1 MTVDARALHDDAILI
16 DAVCPLLDDVTR
28 ISDYQN
34 GGVTVIAPTV
44 ATLEDAATALRTIG
58 KWHRLISS
66 RNDLILVTSAAEARQ
81 AKRDGKTGV
90 ILHFQGSAPLED
102 SLDLVDAFKAL
113 GVGVIQLA
121 YNRRNRIGDGCEEPG
136 NAGLSRFGI
145 KVIERMNAARVIVDC
160 SHTGVQTTLDAI
172 EYSTAP
178 VIISHANAKSVHPSA
193 RNISDD
199 LIRAIAG
206 NGGTIGVVGFP
217 GFVSKD
223 ARPSLDQFIDHIA
236 HIATLVGIEHVTLG
250 IDYYTGQ
257 YPYADQE
264 RAKVDYDHY
273 VETGMWDP
281 VVYPSPPHYYP
292 AGIETPAG
300 MPALTQRLIER
311 GFSEAEIR
319 GVYAENLLRLYEKVW
334 GA

>member
-1 MTVDARALHDDAILI
+1 MTIDALTLHDSAILI

-28 ISDYQN
+28 IADYQK

-44 ATLEDAATALRTIG
+44 ATTEDAGTALRTIG
-58 KWHRLISS
+58 KWHRLIQS
-66 RNDLILVTSAAEARQ
+66 RSDLMLVTSTAEARQ
-81 AKRDGKTGV
+81 VKKEGKTGV

-102 SLDLVDAFKAL
+102 SLDLIDAFKAL
-113 GVGVIQLA
+113 GVGVMQLA

-160 SHTGVQTTLDAI
+160 AHTGVQTTMDAI
-172 EYSTAP
+172 DHSTAP
-178 VIISHANAKSVHPSA
+178 VIISHANAKAVYPSD

-199 LIRAIAG
+199 LIKAIAG
-206 NGGTIGVVGFP
+206 NDGTIGVVGFP
-217 GFVSKD
+217 GFVSGD
-223 ARPSLDQFIDHIA
+223 ARPELDDLINHIA
-236 HIATLVGIEHVTLG
+236 HIATVAGIEHVTLG

-257 YPYADQE
+257 HPYADQ
-264 RAKVDYDHY
+264 AKAKEDYDHF
-273 VETGMWDP
+273 VDAGMWDP
-281 VVYPSPPHYYP
+281 AVYPPPPHYYP

-300 MPALTQRLIER
+300 MRALTKRLIER
-311 GFSEAEIR
+311 DFSETEIR
-319 GVYAENLLRLYEKVW
+319 AIYGENLLRLYEKVW